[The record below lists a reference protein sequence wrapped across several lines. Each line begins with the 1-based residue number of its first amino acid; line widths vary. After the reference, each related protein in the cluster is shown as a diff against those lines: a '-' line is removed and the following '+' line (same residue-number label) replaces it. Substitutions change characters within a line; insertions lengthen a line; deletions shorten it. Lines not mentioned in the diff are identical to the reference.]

1 MSDTYMGRA
10 FDDYYAFD
18 PTDGSLQTV
27 RIDLDPSTVNP
38 SGNETFNQATIDKM
52 CQALNSVLN
61 KAVVAA
67 HENEVGRLV
76 HAVFDEFYTSTGKG
90 VDEPLSD
97 DEVGKLTTLIMSSL
111 EPFLSQLIQRLDLP
125 SDEYGALLPGDHWAL
140 LRSNRH

>member
-1 MSDTYMGRA
+1 
-10 FDDYYAFD
+10 
-18 PTDGSLQTV
+18 
-27 RIDLDPSTVNP
+27 
-38 SGNETFNQATIDKM
+38 M
-52 CQALNSVLN
+52 CQALNSVLD

-97 DEVGKLTTLIMSSL
+97 DEVGKLATLIMSSL